1 MVASE
6 LKVYRGYTCKLSWLA
21 EKARPDLSFTAL
33 NMSKKGVSAVMS
45 DLKQV
50 NHSIR
55 KAKERPSKIVFKNIV
70 DSKEDLEV
78 IGVGDAS
85 YKWDD
90 KSVGGNIVLLSNK
103 TSKQMMPVF
112 WKSKQIAR
120 SVHSSKDA
128 QTLNL
133 AKLVDDSV
141 FLARQLE
148 ILLFGSYSKSIS
160 VKLYTDSEPTLES
173 IASTRP
179 VETKRLR
186 NQVQELKDVLVDK
199 EIESYGWIS

>member
-1 MVASE
+1 MIDKVQAELTVSKIEHNELRYTGVDVKKVKDGIEIAMEDYVRSLNEIKEFRPAKKNDPLVASE
-6 LKVYRGYTCKLSWLA
+6 LKVYRGYTGKLSWLA
-21 EKARPDLSFTAL
+21 ENVRPDLSFTAL

-128 QTLNL
+128 
-133 AKLVDDSV
+133 
-141 FLARQLE
+141 
-148 ILLFGSYSKSIS
+148 
-160 VKLYTDSEPTLES
+160 
-173 IASTRP
+173 
-179 VETKRLR
+179 
-186 NQVQELKDVLVDK
+186 
-199 EIESYGWIS
+199 

>member
-1 MVASE
+1 MRI
-6 LKVYRGYTCKLSWLA
+6 LKS
-21 EKARPDLSFTAL
+21 
-33 NMSKKGVSAVMS
+33 
-45 DLKQV
+45 
-50 NHSIR
+50 
-55 KAKERPSKIVFKNIV
+55 
-70 DSKEDLEV
+70 
-78 IGVGDAS
+78 S

-90 KSVGGNIVLLSNK
+90 KSVGGNIVLLSSK

-128 QTLNL
+128 ETLNL

-141 FLARQLE
+141 LLARHLE

-199 EIESYGWIS
+199 EIESYGWLSSKDMIADILTKEMKVDDDIGE